1 MRRHWPFALLAAIGF
16 ALIFVNLG
24 SDYLWEDE
32 GDTAALAS
40 NILKFGLPRAW
51 DGVAFLDSD
60 RGARL
65 SDHLVMVSHPWLQYY
80 LAAASFAVFGENN
93 FAGRLPFALAG
104 WLTILVAY
112 LFVYDLTKNRWA
124 GFCSAALLTS
134 SVQFLLYCRQC
145 RYYSLSMFFGSLL
158 LWVFFGM
165 RSARSCALFTIVGI
179 LLFHSQPFGIVLVGA
194 LGLMSLVY
202 PSFAAQRRG
211 FCVAGPVIAVFTL
224 PWIALARHGYA
235 ENSQLVRS
243 VAQLCGRLIQY
254 PIECAS
260 LTPLIGIVVLGAICG
275 LRSILQVEKGDV
287 RPPELRD
294 QVLNRDEL
302 GLLLVSFVTL
312 ISYDVAIAVT
322 ESTDELWDIGIRYT
336 ATVIPLTAMTAGMLI
351 IKISRARIAIW
362 LPLLLLFSFTKL
374 AQMTPWIFW
383 GAKVTTFD
391 GKEVVEAHLPRKITD
406 RFLNTG
412 QQLMF
417 FRDLWQENPGTLA
430 KTCQFLQ
437 KNAEP
442 GDTLITNYDWEP
454 LYFYT
459 RLPQALKILPE
470 YPIGEAAQ
478 RKGLPNYVFGL
489 DRVRWVIWRPIWEGY
504 VGYSGEEL
512 ERQILAGGARVT
524 RVAQFKETIWE
535 NRPEIHHHRF
545 SRDKYVFTAPQNLP
559 PAEVFRI
566 DWPESH

>member
-1 MRRHWPFALLAAIGF
+1 MHWPFALLAVIGF
-16 ALIFVNLG
+16 ALIFINLG

-32 GDTAALAS
+32 GDTAVLAS
-40 NILKFGLPRAW
+40 NILRFGLPKAW

-60 RGARL
+60 QGARL
-65 SDHLVMVSHPWLQYY
+65 NDHLVMVSHPWVQYY
-80 LAAASFAVFGENN
+80 LAAASFALFGENTL
-93 FAGRLPFALAG
+93 AGRLPFALAG

-112 LFVYDLTKNRWA
+112 LFVYDLTRNRWA
-124 GFCSAALLTS
+124 GFCSAALLTC

-145 RYYSLSMFFGSLL
+145 RYYSLNMFFGSLL

-165 RSARSCALFTIVGI
+165 RSARSCALFTILGI
-179 LLFHSQPFGIVLVGA
+179 LLFHSHPFGIVLVGA
-194 LGLMSLVY
+194 LGLVSLVY
-202 PSFAAQRRG
+202 PSFRAQRRW
-211 FCVAGPVIAVFTL
+211 FCLSGPVIAVFTL

-243 VAQLCGRLIQY
+243 VAQFCGRVIQY
-254 PIECAS
+254 LIECAS
-260 LTPLIGIVVLGAICG
+260 MTPLIGIAILSVIWGVRSVLQARTAHVTG
-275 LRSILQVEKGDV
+275 
-287 RPPELRD
+287 PEVRD
-294 QVLNRDEL
+294 QVLNRNEL
-302 GLLLVSFVTL
+302 GLLLITFVTL
-312 ISYDVAIAVT
+312 MCYDVAIAAT

-336 ATVIPLTAMTAGMLI
+336 TTMIPLTAMIAGVLI
-351 IKISRARIAIW
+351 IKISRARVAIW

-391 GKEVVEAHLPRKITD
+391 GKEVVEAHLPPNITE

-430 KTCQFLQ
+430 KACQFLQ
-437 KNAEP
+437 KNAKP
-442 GDTLITNYDWEP
+442 GDMLITNYDWEP

-470 YPIGEAAQ
+470 YPIGEAA
-478 RKGLPNYVFGL
+478 RRNGLPNYVFGV
-489 DRVRWVIWRPIWEGY
+489 DGVRWVIWRPVWESY
-504 VGYSGEEL
+504 VGYSGEKL
-512 ERQILAGGARVT
+512 ERQILAGGARVEP
-524 RVAQFKETIWE
+524 VAQFEETIWE

-545 SRDKYVFTAPQNLP
+545 SADKYLFTAPKNLP
-559 PAEVFRI
+559 SAEVFRI
-566 DWPESH
+566 DWPESQ